1 MSLAPLER
9 NLLTILALSA
19 GTVLST
25 ERIID
30 GLWGDRPP
38 AAPRSR
44 VQGLVST
51 LRRKVGDVIVTRH
64 PGYQLDLPPD
74 ACDLG
79 RCEDLTRRARSAR
92 TPDEAADLL
101 GRALSLWRG
110 EPLDGVHAPGISA
123 DRARL
128 AELRVGLL
136 EERFEAGLRLG
147 GHAELVGELVAAVS
161 AHPLRE
167 RLAGQLM
174 LALYRCNRQADAL
187 RAYQA
192 LREQLADELG
202 ADPCSDLRELHATI
216 LRGGQVAGAE
226 PVRDRSVERSVRDRP
241 GDHGQAVDLPRAD
254 PACAA
259 EEHRPAQ
266 MPASVGHFTG
276 RRRDLD
282 AMTAA
287 LPGPAE
293 EPRVLVVS
301 GIGGLGKTALVVRWA
316 HAVADRFPDGQI
328 FVDLR
333 GGGRARALSP
343 GTALGA
349 VLLALGVAA
358 EQLPVSAEE
367 RATLYRTLMYD
378 RRCLLVADDVA
389 SVAQLLPLVPPTS
402 GSLVVA
408 TSRSRLTALAAHHAV
423 RTLAIEPLDDGA
435 AYELLRGIVGPERLV
450 GEDATEVVELC
461 GGWPLALRLA
471 GAILVSRSR
480 QSLASFTEELRE
492 RVDLLSVADD
502 PRTVRAALADAHGG
516 LDPAA
521 GRLFAQLGLVPG
533 STVCLQLAAAAAGT
547 SVLRARRLLDELI
560 SANLVVETGADR
572 YGFHDMVRRYARR
585 CGAGLA
591 DRAVVEERVVRW
603 YLAVYDGLARRVTP
617 GADWPPVAGPVE
629 WSPFASNAD
638 ADRFATAESAN
649 LTGAMRWIAGRGTP
663 EQAWHLAALTYAA
676 DPALPREACE
686 LGLEAALSLDD
697 RRAAGEAHAQ
707 LGTVLLRDPLRLD
720 EADGH
725 LTLAAELLEPG
736 GDRLACTAS
745 FGLGALRARQG
756 RNTEA
761 RASLESGLR
770 FLDPGRDPL
779 SYAIMLLG
787 YAEVLVRSGAVDR
800 GQERFAQA
808 MILCQAALGSQG
820 DRFGQFD
827 RGRVY
832 LNQQLA
838 DAYLDFLGR
847 SLDAPRV
854 TVPDRRLARTLVDI
868 SLALRS
874 REPVGRDVVFPQQR
888 QKRRLDERYMSLPRT
903 EPAGAYRICSGSVET
918 ADTVDG

>member
-1 MSLAPLER
+1 MALAPLER

-19 GTVLST
+19 RTVLST

-51 LRRKVGDVIVTRH
+51 LRRKLGDVLVTRH
-64 PGYQLDLPPD
+64 PGYVLDLAPD

-79 RCEDLTRRARSAR
+79 RCEDLARRARSAGSPAE
-92 TPDEAADLL
+92 TADLL
-101 GRALSLWRG
+101 GRALGLWRG
-110 EPLDGVHAPGISA
+110 EPLDGVNAPGADA

-128 AELRVGLL
+128 TELRVGLL
-136 EERFEAGLRLG
+136 EERFEAGLGLG
-147 GHAELVGELVAAVS
+147 AHTELVAELTAAVA

-192 LREQLADELG
+192 LREQLAEELG
-202 ADPCSDLRELHATI
+202 ADPCSDLRDLHATI
-216 LRGGQVAGAE
+216 LRGGQVAGAGPGRERAVLDGSAEHAPAGEVARVE
-226 PVRDRSVERSVRDRP
+226 PSRVV
-241 GDHGQAVDLPRAD
+241 
-254 PACAA
+254 

-276 RRRDLD
+276 RRADLGEL
-282 AMTAA
+282 TAA
-287 LPGPAE
+287 LPGPDD

-301 GIGGLGKTALVVRWA
+301 GAGGLGKTALVVRWA
-316 HAVADRFPDGQI
+316 HSVADRFPDGQI

-333 GGGRARALSP
+333 GGGQAEALSP

-349 VLLALGVAA
+349 VLLALGVAV
-358 EQLPVSAEE
+358 EQLPVSSEE
-367 RATLYRTLMYD
+367 RATLYRTLVHD
-378 RRCLLVADDVA
+378 RRVLLVADDVG
-389 SVAQLLPLVPPTS
+389 SVAQLLPLVPPTP

-408 TSRSRLTALAAHHAV
+408 TSRRRLTALTAHHAV
-423 RTLAIEPLDDGA
+423 RTLAIEPLDPGA
-435 AYELLRGIVGPERLV
+435 AYELLCGIVGPERLR

-471 GAILVSRSR
+471 GATLAARSR
-480 QSLASFTEELRE
+480 QTLSSFADELRE
-492 RVDLLSVADD
+492 RVDVLSVADD
-502 PRTVRAALADAHGG
+502 PRTVRAALADAHDSLG
-516 LDPAA
+516 PAA

-533 STVCLQLAAAAAGT
+533 SSVCLQLAAAAAGT
-547 SVLRARRLLDELI
+547 SVLRARGLLDELI
-560 SANLVVETGADR
+560 SANLVVETGPDR
-572 YGFHDMVRRYARR
+572 YWFHDMIWRYARR
-585 CGAGLA
+585 CGAALT
-591 DRAVVEERVVRW
+591 DRAVVEDRVIRW
-603 YLAVYDGLARRVTP
+603 YLAVYDGVARRVTP
-617 GADWPPVAGPVE
+617 DADWPPVSGPVE
-629 WSPFASNAD
+629 WLPFESDAD
-638 ADRFATAESAN
+638 ADRFAAAESPN
-649 LTGAMRWIAGRGTP
+649 LPGVLRWVAAHGNPGL
-663 EQAWHLAALTYAA
+663 AWHLAALTYAA
-676 DPALPREACE
+676 DAGLPPEACE
-686 LGLEAALSLDD
+686 LGLAAALALDD
-697 RRAAGEAHAQ
+697 RHAAGEAHAQ
-707 LGTVLLRDPLRLD
+707 LGAVLLRDPLRLD

-736 GDRLACTAS
+736 DGRLACTAS

-761 RASLESGLR
+761 RAALESGLR

-808 MILCQAALGSQG
+808 MILCQATLGSQG

-854 TVPDRRLARTLVDI
+854 TGPDRRLARTLVDI

-874 REPVGRDVVFPQQR
+874 REPVNRDVVFPQQR
-888 QKRRLDERYMSLPRT
+888 QKRWLDERYMSLPRVD
-903 EPAGAYRICSGSVET
+903 AADSYRI
-918 ADTVDG
+918 